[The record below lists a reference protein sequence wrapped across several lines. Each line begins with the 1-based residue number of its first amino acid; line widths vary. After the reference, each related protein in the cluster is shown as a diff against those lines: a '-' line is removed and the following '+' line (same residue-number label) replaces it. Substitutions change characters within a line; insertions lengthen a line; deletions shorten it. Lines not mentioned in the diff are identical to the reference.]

1 MACKYYFSEM
11 YSVDRTRAALRCRVL
26 FSSHFQYSTVL
37 KKLYIDINKVVCVQ
51 FKLKQPVSGKI
62 NSSKESLAVRALPVY
77 AAPEFLQEP
86 VSRCPVHVMT
96 DKANGKKNQFFDYG
110 Y

>member
-1 MACKYYFSEM
+1 M
-11 YSVDRTRAALRCRVL
+11 
-26 FSSHFQYSTVL
+26 L

-62 NSSKESLAVRALPVY
+62 NSSKESLSVRALPVY

-86 VSRCPVHVMT
+86 VQRCPVHVMT
-96 DKANGKKNQFFDYG
+96 DKAKGIYVLQFIVKIIICGWFDLLFLAAPHYVKPKLFRVFFQRSS
-110 Y
+110 

>member
-1 MACKYYFSEM
+1 M
-11 YSVDRTRAALRCRVL
+11 
-26 FSSHFQYSTVL
+26 L

-62 NSSKESLAVRALPVY
+62 NSSKESLSVRALPVY

-96 DKANGKKNQFFDYG
+96 DKANGMKYFIF
-110 Y
+110 